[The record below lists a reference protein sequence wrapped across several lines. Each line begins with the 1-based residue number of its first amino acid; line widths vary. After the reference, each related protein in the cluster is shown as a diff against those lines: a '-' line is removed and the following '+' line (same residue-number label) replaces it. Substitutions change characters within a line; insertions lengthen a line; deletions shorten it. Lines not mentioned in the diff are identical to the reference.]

1 MPVIS
6 GFRERP
12 SVGPQDEN
20 EDISPAALLRFQSA
34 FTETVPVSLLAFIHS
49 NSVRFARAA
58 GTSKL
63 VSSTST

>member
-34 FTETVPVSLLAFIHS
+34 LMLTVPVLLFCFIQL
-49 NSVRFARAA
+49 NSVKLTRAT
-58 GTSKL
+58 GTS
-63 VSSTST
+63 

>member
-34 FTETVPVSLLAFIHS
+34 FTVPVSLLAFIHS